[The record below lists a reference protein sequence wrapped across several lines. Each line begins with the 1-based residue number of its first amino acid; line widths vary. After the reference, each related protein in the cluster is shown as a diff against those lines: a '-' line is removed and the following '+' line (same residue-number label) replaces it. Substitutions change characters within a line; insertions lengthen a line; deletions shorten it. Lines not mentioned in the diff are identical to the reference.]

1 MARARTERMLNLLFV
16 LLNSST
22 PLTREQIRERVPG
35 YGDSN
40 EAFERMFERDKAAL
54 RELAIPLETKPV
66 DLFHDDVL
74 GYRIDR
80 SDWLMPEISLSAQ
93 ERTYLSLAAS
103 AWQSAQLSSAA
114 KQAVTSVDAREQHDS
129 LNVPVS
135 LAKGRRHIAEILSA
149 IANGKTVTFDY
160 VGLKNSEVVRRTIDP
175 WRALLHSGHWY
186 LIGFDQDK
194 GEVRS
199 FRTDRIVGDLIETK
213 HDILEPLPKEFD
225 FSTIISNWESSESD
239 ATIATILVRPG
250 RAASLRVLAA
260 TTVIGEDWDELT
272 IPYHHESQLVGLI
285 ASACDV
291 ARVKSPESL
300 HASVSR
306 VVTTTLSVHNFGK

>member
-16 LLNSST
+16 LLNSRT

-54 RELAIPLETKPV
+54 RDLAIPVETKPV

-80 SDWLMPEISLSAQ
+80 SDWLMPEISLTVE

-103 AWQSAQLSSAA
+103 AWQSAQLSTAA
-114 KQAVTSVDAREQHDS
+114 KQAVSSVDAREQNSDLS
-129 LNVPVS
+129 VPVS
-135 LAKGRRHIAEILSA
+135 LAKGRRHITEILTA
-149 IANGKTVTFDY
+149 IANGKTVAFEY
-160 VGLKNSEVVRRTIDP
+160 VGLSQSELVKRTIDP

-186 LIGFDQDK
+186 LIGFDQEK
-194 GEVRS
+194 GEVRT
-199 FRTDRIVGDLIETK
+199 FRTDRIVGDLVETK
-213 HDILEPLPKEFD
+213 NDVLEPMPKDFD
-225 FSTIISNWESSESD
+225 LSSITTNWESSDKEPI
-239 ATIATILVRPG
+239 IATVLVRPG
-250 RAASLRVLAA
+250 RAASLRVMA
-260 TTVIGEDWDELT
+260 TACEVGSEWDELT
-272 IPYHHESQLVGLI
+272 IPYHHESQLLGLI

-291 ARVKSPESL
+291 TRVVSPKSL
-300 HASVSR
+300 HDSVTR
-306 VVTTTLSVHNFGK
+306 VVTTTLSVHNNGK

>member
-1 MARARTERMLNLLFV
+1 MLNLLFV
-16 LLNSST
+16 LLNSKV
-22 PLTREQIRERVPG
+22 PLTREQIRDRVPG
-35 YGDSN
+35 YGESN

-54 RELAIPLETKPV
+54 RELAIPVETKPV

-80 SDWLMPEISLSAQ
+80 FDWLMPEISLTTQ
-93 ERTYLSLAAS
+93 ERAYLSLAAS
-103 AWQSAQLSSAA
+103 AWQSAQLSNAA
-114 KQAVTSVDAREQHDS
+114 RQAVSSVDAREQS
-129 LNVPVS
+129 TEFSVPVS
-135 LAKGRRHIAEILSA
+135 LAKGRRHIAEILTA

-160 VGLKNSEVVRRTIDP
+160 VGLSQSEVIRRTVDP

-199 FRTDRIVGDLIETK
+199 FRTDRMVGDLVETK
-213 HDILEPLPKEFD
+213 HDVLEPMPLGFD
-225 FSTIISNWESSESD
+225 PLSITADWESLGKEVTV
-239 ATIATILVRPG
+239 AKVLVRPG
-250 RAASLRVLAA
+250 RAASLRVLA
-260 TTVIGEDWDELT
+260 TECEVGEEWDELT

-291 ARVKSPESL
+291 TKVKSPESL
-300 HASVSR
+300 NNSVNRIVS
-306 VVTTTLSVHNFGK
+306 TTLSVHNHGK

>member
-16 LLNSST
+16 LLNSTT

-54 RELAIPLETKPV
+54 RDLAIPVETKPV

-80 SDWLMPEISLSAQ
+80 SDWLMPEISLTVE

-103 AWQSAQLSSAA
+103 AWQSAQLSTAA
-114 KQAVTSVDAREQHDS
+114 KQAVSSVDAREHSSDLS
-129 LNVPVS
+129 VPVS
-135 LAKGRRHIAEILSA
+135 LAKGRRHISEILAA
-149 IANGKTVTFDY
+149 ISNGKTVTFDY
-160 VGLKNSEVVRRTIDP
+160 VGLNQSEVVRRSIDP

-186 LIGFDQDK
+186 LIGFDQEK
-194 GEVRS
+194 GEVRT
-199 FRTDRIVGDLIETK
+199 FRTDRIVGDLVETK
-213 HDILEPLPKEFD
+213 NDVLEPMPKDFD
-225 FSTIISNWESSESD
+225 LSAITTNWESSDKEPI
-239 ATIATILVRPG
+239 IATVLVRPG
-250 RAASLRVLAA
+250 RAASLRVMS
-260 TTVIGEDWDELT
+260 TTCEVGSEWDELT
-272 IPYHHESQLVGLI
+272 IPYHHESQLLGLI

-291 ARVKSPESL
+291 TRVKSPKSL
-300 HASVSR
+300 HDSVTR
-306 VVTTTLSVHNFGK
+306 VVTTTLSVHNNGK

>member
-16 LLNSST
+16 LLNSKT

-40 EAFERMFERDKAAL
+40 DAFERMFERDKAAL
-54 RELAIPLETKPV
+54 RDLAIPVETKPV

-80 SDWLMPEISLSAQ
+80 SDWLMPEISLTVE

-103 AWQSAQLSSAA
+103 AWQSAQLSNAA
-114 KQAVTSVDAREQHDS
+114 KQAVSSVDAREQNS
-129 LNVPVS
+129 VVSVPVS
-135 LAKGRRHIAEILSA
+135 LAKGRRHISEILAA
-149 IANGKTVTFDY
+149 ISNGKTVTFDY
-160 VGLKNSEVVRRTIDP
+160 VGLNQSEVVRRSIDP

-186 LIGFDQDK
+186 LIGFDQEK
-194 GEVRS
+194 GEVRT
-199 FRTDRIVGDLIETK
+199 FRTDRIVGDVVETK
-213 HDILEPLPKEFD
+213 NYVLEPMPKDFD
-225 FSTIISNWESSESD
+225 LSSVTANWESSENE
-239 ATIATILVRPG
+239 AIIATVLVKPG
-250 RAASLRVLAA
+250 RAASLRVLA
-260 TTVIGEDWDELT
+260 TTCVVGDEWDELT

-291 ARVKSPESL
+291 TRVNSPKSL
-300 HASVSR
+300 HDSVTR
-306 VVTTTLSVHNFGK
+306 IVTTTLSVHNNGK

>member
-16 LLNSST
+16 LLNSKT

-40 EAFERMFERDKAAL
+40 DAFERMFERDKAAL
-54 RELAIPLETKPV
+54 RDLAIPVETKPV

-80 SDWLMPEISLSAQ
+80 SDWLMPEISLTVE

-103 AWQSAQLSSAA
+103 AWQSAQLSTAA
-114 KQAVTSVDAREQHDS
+114 KQAVSSVDAREQNS
-129 LNVPVS
+129 VVSVPVS
-135 LAKGRRHIAEILSA
+135 LAKGRRHISEILAA
-149 IANGKTVTFDY
+149 ISNGKTVTFDY
-160 VGLKNSEVVRRTIDP
+160 VGLNQSEVVRRSIDP

-186 LIGFDQDK
+186 LIGFDQEK
-194 GEVRS
+194 GEVRT
-199 FRTDRIVGDLIETK
+199 FRTDRIVGDVVETK
-213 HDILEPLPKEFD
+213 NDVLEPMPKNFD
-225 FSTIISNWESSESD
+225 LSSVTANWESSENE
-239 ATIATILVRPG
+239 AIIATVLVKPG
-250 RAASLRVLAA
+250 RAASLRVLA
-260 TTVIGEDWDELT
+260 TTCVVGDEWDELT

-291 ARVKSPESL
+291 TRVKSPKSL
-300 HASVSR
+300 HDSVTR
-306 VVTTTLSVHNFGK
+306 IVTTTLSVHNNGK